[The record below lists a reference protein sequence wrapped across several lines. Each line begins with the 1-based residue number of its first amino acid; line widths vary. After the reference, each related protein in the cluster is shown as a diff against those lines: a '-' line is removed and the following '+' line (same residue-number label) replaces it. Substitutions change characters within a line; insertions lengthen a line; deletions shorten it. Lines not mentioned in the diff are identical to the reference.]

1 MTCRRHCVIVV
12 TIKCL
17 TWKQNKCGSTVCRQ
31 GKKREKPERTTA
43 VIKGNRA
50 YVRASGYALKAH
62 GEPVLR

>member
-1 MTCRRHCVIVV
+1 MTCRMHCVIVV

-17 TWKQNKCGSTVCRQ
+17 TWKQNKCGQHSLQAGQKR
-31 GKKREKPERTTA
+31 KKHEGTTA
-43 VIKGNRA
+43 VIKGICA